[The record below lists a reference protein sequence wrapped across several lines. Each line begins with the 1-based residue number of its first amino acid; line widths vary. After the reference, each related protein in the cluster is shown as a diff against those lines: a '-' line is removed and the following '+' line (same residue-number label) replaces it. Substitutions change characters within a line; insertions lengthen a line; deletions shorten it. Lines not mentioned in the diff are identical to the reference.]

1 MINKAYFILSILLI
15 CSCTSSKEQPSY
27 GISEHTIEHNKKF
40 YLIEDNKKQSK
51 IFISETRAKNILK
64 GTISTI
70 SFGNRDLELKLED
83 FEAAV
88 TIYMTSY
95 KNPNCFIREV
105 SYIDKSGIG
114 KRGYNFYYSCP

>member
-15 CSCTSSKEQPSY
+15 CSCSSSKEQPSY

-40 YLIEDNKKQSK
+40 YLIEDNKIQSK

-70 SFGNRDLELKLED
+70 SFGNRDLELTLED

-88 TIYMTSY
+88 TTFMASN
-95 KNPNCFIREV
+95 KKPNCFVREV
-105 SYIDKSGIG
+105 TYINKTSIGI
-114 KRGYNFYYSCP
+114 RGYNFYYSCP

>member
-1 MINKAYFILSILLI
+1 MISKAYFILSILLI

-40 YLIEDNKKQSK
+40 YLIKDNKIQSK

-70 SFGNRDLELKLED
+70 SFGNRDLELTLED

-88 TIYMTSY
+88 TTFMASN
-95 KNPNCFIREV
+95 KKPKCFVREV
-105 SYIDKSGIG
+105 TYINKTSFGI
-114 KRGYNFYYSCP
+114 RGYNFYYSCP